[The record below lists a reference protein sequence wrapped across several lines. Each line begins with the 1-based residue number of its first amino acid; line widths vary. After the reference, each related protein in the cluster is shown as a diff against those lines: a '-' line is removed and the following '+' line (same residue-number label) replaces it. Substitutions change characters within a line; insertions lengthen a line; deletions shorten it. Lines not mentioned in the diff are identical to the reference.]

1 MIAALPNKD
10 WRKAAEELRAGRNT
24 SRRKQLY
31 IPEAAGGGMSMQR
44 GDTAKSAASAAGVD
58 AINTEEVVGGLSA
71 RPALPPSGRTEEAV
85 EQVRQE
91 VAAVDV
97 STPTSEVNAGQDQ
110 VEDLRRPPPPPG
122 LSEEQRALR
131 ELLGHDATAET
142 EQIPDAILSAPDNRG
157 GPLDETEAFKRDVDT
172 RPDEVSMIMTGET
185 RAMPIGRKLTTTTPA
200 GLSRRL
206 CTSARR
212 SIRHGDAQGDGLA
225 ARASGITLGARCYRS
240 SRAVVTPVSPRDRRQ
255 THDGRSRHRQ
265 R

>member
-1 MIAALPNKD
+1 MAKIVTPLPGFGRHSKHVKAPTGPLVIAALPNKD

-44 GDTAKSAASAAGVD
+44 GDTANTAATAADVD

-97 STPTSEVNAGQDQ
+97 STPTSETDAGQDR
-110 VEDLRRPPPPPG
+110 VEGFERPPPQG

-131 ELLGHDATAET
+131 ELLGHDATAEA

-172 RPDEVSMIMTGET
+172 RPDEVSMVMAATV
-185 RAMPIGRKLTTTTPA
+185 
-200 GLSRRL
+200 
-206 CTSARR
+206 ARFPP
-212 SIRHGDAQGDGLA
+212 DA
-225 ARASGITLGARCYRS
+225 S
-240 SRAVVTPVSPRDRRQ
+240 
-255 THDGRSRHRQ
+255 
-265 R
+265 